1 MKRVFWPLAVSLAL
15 AAVALGGN
23 TGCAGDSS
31 GVPGCPA
38 VEVTFQNVGDPTISV
53 TNPSFE
59 DDVLAQGN
67 ASTSAPTG
75 WQATGS
81 AYGVYNPNVGNPGAG
96 VNAGTS
102 PEGTD
107 VPDGNQV
114 GYLTGAYFLQNV
126 STTVQANT
134 TYTLSVYLGFQ
145 YEESLPPGYG
155 IELLDPTVCGLGQ
168 NCYSVYAEGGNA
180 DFNSLFTPS
189 YTVGTSTICTTPTQ
203 GNFAL
208 CTISFDS
215 AVLPGL
221 VGDELGVALSAPTI
235 GGQLLVDDVHLNY
248 QSDTTPEPGSIGLA
262 LLGLGAFTALWRRKS
277 A

>member
-1 MKRVFWPLAVSLAL
+1 MTKLASLGVIACAL
-15 AAVALGGN
+15 FALPAARATNIFVAN
-23 TGCAGDSS
+23 Y
-31 GVPGCPA
+31 
-38 VEVTFQNVGDPTISV
+38 
-53 TNPSFE
+53 SFE
-59 DDVLAQGN
+59 TDVLAQGDN
-67 ASTSAPTG
+67 STSAPTG
-75 WQATGS
+75 WQAVGPNG
-81 AYGVYNPNVGNPGAG
+81 AYGVYNPNVGNPGPG
-96 VNAGTS
+96 VNAGGS
-102 PEGTD
+102 SEGTD
-107 VPDGNQV
+107 VPDGVQV
-114 GYLTGAYFLQNV
+114 GYLSNAYFLQDV
-126 STTVQANT
+126 GTTVLANT